1 MSEVAENYFKKLG
14 SMLDTEMEAA
24 RLDMARRKAISFMN
38 AYSIKGGRL
47 KREISKEAAQKVY
60 TEYLQNVP
68 EWLTQENVSKIR
80 RAIVADATYGEP
92 RVGKDSS
99 KQSRSSHVTVMLS
112 NGSVLD
118 VGDVDSP
125 MYKRFLTFM
134 KGFLK

>member
-1 MSEVAENYFKKLG
+1 M
-14 SMLDTEMEAA
+14 
-24 RLDMARRKAISFMN
+24 
-38 AYSIKGGRL
+38 
-47 KREISKEAAQKVY
+47 Y